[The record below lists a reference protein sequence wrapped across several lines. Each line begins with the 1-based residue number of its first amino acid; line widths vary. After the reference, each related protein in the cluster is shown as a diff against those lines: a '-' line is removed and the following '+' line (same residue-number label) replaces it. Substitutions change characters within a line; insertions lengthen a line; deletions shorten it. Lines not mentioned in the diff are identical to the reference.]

1 MEMLSTHFNKQV
13 FINTLKTKHVTT
25 YLSTTI
31 ALMVILALHGMLQG
45 NLKPEFFLYAFIAS
59 LAFALW
65 NLVDHKYRK
74 FQKAQHLD

>member
-1 MEMLSTHFNKQV
+1 MLSTHFNKQV

-45 NLKPEFFLYAFIAS
+45 NLKPEFFLYAFVVSI
-59 LAFALW
+59 AFALW
-65 NLVDHKYRK
+65 NLIDHKCRK
-74 FQKAQHLD
+74 FQKAQNID